1 MKLDY
6 EDKVDLK
13 TSSVPRKNK
22 VTADDMNEI
31 KQVVNHNASELLW
44 TNENPDDDFAIQ
56 TITLP
61 ENNYQFYRIEFK
73 YYKTSTTYLYE
84 EVKVGNNVNLSA
96 IVPYTPGLE
105 STSTPIYMAIG
116 YRPNCTTSSNSVGI
130 TKCYQST
137 TNVSTK
143 VIGTKEY
150 TIPTRIWGFNL
161 E

>member
-1 MKLDY
+1 MKITYD
-6 EDKVDLK
+6 DKVNLK
-13 TSSVPRKNK
+13 TSSLPRQNK
-22 VTADDMNEI
+22 ATADDFNEI
-31 KQVVNHNASELLW
+31 KEVVNHNASELLW
-44 TNENPDDDFAIQ
+44 TNENPNNDFAIQ

-84 EVKVGNNVNLSA
+84 EVEVGNDVNLSA
-96 IVPYTPGLE
+96 ILPYTPSLE
-105 STSTPIYMAIG
+105 SASVPIYIAIG

-137 TNVSTK
+137 TNGSTK
-143 VIGTKEY
+143 VVGTNEY